1 MHSFCLCT
9 QFENYIITQD
19 STEMPEVL
27 FYQLNPFH
35 TILLFFHFGI
45 FILASCLFL
54 GICTC
59 LLGKH

>member
-35 TILLFFHFGI
+35 TLLLYFHFWDFYLGFL
-45 FILASCLFL
+45 FILRNLHVPV
-54 GICTC
+54 G
-59 LLGKH
+59 